1 MGGVKDS
8 SIIHGKFMALNHG
21 NENDNYKINDQ
32 EKRFMVFFFIHGI
45 FIKLMLVVHL

>member
-21 NENDNYKINDQ
+21 NENDNYKIK
-32 EKRFMVFFFIHGI
+32 KRFMVFFFHSWD
-45 FIKLMLVVHL
+45 FH